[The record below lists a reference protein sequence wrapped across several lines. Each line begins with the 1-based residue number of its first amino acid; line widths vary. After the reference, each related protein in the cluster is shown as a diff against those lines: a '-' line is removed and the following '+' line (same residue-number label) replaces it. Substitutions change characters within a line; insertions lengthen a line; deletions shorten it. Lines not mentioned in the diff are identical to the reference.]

1 MFRPL
6 FGDCFPVKVKRCQN
20 EKLYLVPTNELQHL
34 RKESTYSNLCKKAL
48 KIRLLIK

>member
-6 FGDCFPVKVKRCQN
+6 FGNCFPVKVKRCQN
-20 EKLYLVPTNELQHL
+20 EKLYLVSTNQLQHL
-34 RKESTYSNLCKKAL
+34 RKESTYSKLSKNTL